1 MGKGLE
7 DALSKIEKRFGK
19 GQVMLLNDADAELDI
34 PRTKSGSITLDVALG
49 GGYPVGKIIEIF
61 GQEATGKST
70 LALCAI
76 REAQRDGVLC
86 AYIDAEHTLNVEY
99 AKKLGVDISKLYISQ
114 PDYGEQAIEIIRA
127 LVNSGEIGL
136 IVQDSVAAMVPKAEL
151 DGETGESKMGV
162 HARMMSQA
170 MRQLTAAANNNHCT
184 IIFINQLREKI
195 GGYVPMKTTTGG
207 NALKFY
213 STVRLDMKRSSFLK
227 DGDEVYGNE
236 VKIVTVKNKVAPP
249 HRTAEFNLI
258 YGEGI
263 DVVGEII
270 EVGVKFG
277 IIKKSGSWYSYET
290 EDETIKLGQG
300 AQNVGELLTDNDE
313 LFEEI
318 KTKVY
323 EKLKGL

>member
-19 GQVMLLNDADAELDI
+19 GQVMLLDDNETIDI
-34 PRTKSGSITLDVALG
+34 PRIKSGSITLDVALG
-49 GGYPVGKIIEIF
+49 GGYPVGKIVEIF

-76 REAQRDGVLC
+76 REAQKDGILC
-86 AYIDAEHTLNVEY
+86 AYVDAEHTLNVEY
-99 AKKLGVDISKLYISQ
+99 AKKLGVDVSKLYISQ

-127 LVNSGEIGL
+127 LVKSDEIGL
-136 IVQDSVAAMVPKAEL
+136 IIQDSVAAMVPKAEL

-170 MRQLTAAANNNHCT
+170 MRQLTASANNHNCT

-213 STVRLDMKRSSFLK
+213 TTVRLDMRRSTFLK
-227 DGDEVYGNE
+227 DGEEVFGNAVI
-236 VKIVTVKNKVAPP
+236 VKTVKNKVFPP

-263 DVVGEII
+263 DTIGEII
-270 EVGVKFG
+270 DIGVKFD
-277 IIKKSGSWYSYET
+277 IIKKSGSWYSYDADGEVF
-290 EDETIKLGQG
+290 KLGQG
-300 AQNVGELLTDNDE
+300 AQNVGELLMDNEE

-323 EKLKGL
+323 EKLKE